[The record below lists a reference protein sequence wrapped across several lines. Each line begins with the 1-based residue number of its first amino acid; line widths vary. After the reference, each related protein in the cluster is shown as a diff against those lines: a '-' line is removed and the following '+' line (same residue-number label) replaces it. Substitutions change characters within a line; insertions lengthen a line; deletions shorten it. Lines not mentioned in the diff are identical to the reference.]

1 MRNSADPSQDTPR
14 SENPTH
20 PNARNIR
27 HGSTLGF
34 PRVFPSSKPS
44 ITITG
49 HSVRAYARSCNA
61 DRPFARLVSS
71 PTFRRPRESPFPSN
85 YSPCLPI
92 ADRARA
98 PVTRVADA
106 GWIGADRQIS
116 TWPPSRL
123 DLSKD
128 LARQPVT
135 EYRYESHFFFFFVPD
150 TQTHTSRIGE
160 HIGWRSFSFLFCES
174 GSSAVSNRVK
184 WFDDRVFF
192 FFFFF
197 LIFFCFSAWIVDEI
211 EMERLEGEGF
221 GEDGRGE
228 NSRMMEI
235 LTDDRRGLF
244 YFFVDILDG

>member
-1 MRNSADPSQDTPR
+1 MRNSADPSQDTPG

-49 HSVRAYARSCNA
+49 HSVRAYTRSCNA

-135 EYRYESHFFFFFVPD
+135 EYRYESHFFFFRPRYAD
-150 TQTHTSRIGE
+150 THVEDRGTHRLTIVFFPFLRKRIE
-160 HIGWRSFSFLFCES
+160 RRVES
-174 GSSAVSNRVK
+174 GKVVRWSCLLLL
-184 WFDDRVFF
+184 
-192 FFFFF
+192 FFF
-197 LIFFCFSAWIVDEI
+197 LIFFCFSTWIVDEI

-221 GEDGRGE
+221 GGDGRGE
-228 NSRMMEI
+228 NSRTMEI

>member
-1 MRNSADPSQDTPR
+1 MRNSADLSQDTPG

-98 PVTRVADA
+98 PVTRVADV

-135 EYRYESHFFFFFVPD
+135 EYRYESHFFFFSSPIRR
-150 TQTHTSRIGE
+150 HTRRGSGNTSVDDRFLSFFAKADRAPCRIG
-160 HIGWRSFSFLFCES
+160 
-174 GSSAVSNRVK
+174 
-184 WFDDRVFF
+184 
-192 FFFFF
+192 
-197 LIFFCFSAWIVDEI
+197 
-211 EMERLEGEGF
+211 
-221 GEDGRGE
+221 
-228 NSRMMEI
+228 
-235 LTDDRRGLF
+235 
-244 YFFVDILDG
+244 

>member
-1 MRNSADPSQDTPR
+1 M
-14 SENPTH
+14 
-20 PNARNIR
+20 
-27 HGSTLGF
+27 
-34 PRVFPSSKPS
+34 
-44 ITITG
+44 
-49 HSVRAYARSCNA
+49 RAYTRSCNA

-184 WFDDRVFF
+184 WFDDRVFL

-221 GEDGRGE
+221 GGDGRGE
-228 NSRMMEI
+228 NSRTMEI

-244 YFFVDILDG
+244 FFFVDIFDG

>member
-1 MRNSADPSQDTPR
+1 MRNSADPSQDTPG

-135 EYRYESHFFFFFVPD
+135 EYRYESHFFFFRPRYAD
-150 TQTHTSRIGE
+150 THVEDRGTHRLTIVFFPFLRKRIERRVESGKVVR
-160 HIGWRSFSFLFCES
+160 WSCLPLLFFFSYIFLFFGLDCWR
-174 GSSAVSNRVK
+174 NRDGKVGRRRI
-184 WFDDRVFF
+184 WRRRERRELAYDGNFDGWSKGFVF
-192 FFFFF
+192 
-197 LIFFCFSAWIVDEI
+197 L
-211 EMERLEGEGF
+211 
-221 GEDGRGE
+221 
-228 NSRMMEI
+228 
-235 LTDDRRGLF
+235 
-244 YFFVDILDG
+244 YILDG